1 MTLKNKSIIITG
13 MLFFLLISLNG
24 QQLPLYSQY
33 MMNGFLF
40 NPAVAGSDGYTT
52 FSVSSRDD
60 MVGFENSPRTNAF
73 SVQGR
78 ILRSGSKVR
87 QNSLFKTKSLS
98 KRSGRIGVGAYV
110 FNDRNG
116 YVQRVGGQIA
126 YAYHIYM
133 QNTQLSFG
141 LSASTFQF
149 KLDNSKL
156 NFQEPDDVFDKS
168 FANKVLVPDVSA
180 GVYLL
185 TANSYYGFSVANC
198 FETRVKIGGSPLD
211 YRMYRHYFLM
221 GGKRFNMQDLFSWEP
236 SFLIKGTEKM
246 GFQADIQFRTYYNK
260 DYYMGLCYRTSSAI
274 GIMVGA
280 KLNRLFFSYA
290 FDYSL
295 QSIRRYSYGAHEIN
309 LAYKLGDS
317 ARRYKWLI
325 RY

>member
-1 MTLKNKSIIITG
+1 
-13 MLFFLLISLNG
+13 LFFGLYNLNA
-24 QQLPLYSQY
+24 QQMPLYSQY

-52 FSVSSRDD
+52 FAVSSRDH

-73 SVQGR
+73 SCQGR
-78 ILRSGSKVR
+78 ILRSKFQVK
-87 QNSLFKTKSLS
+87 NNPLFKNKALS
-98 KRSGRIGVGAYV
+98 KRSGRVGFGGYV

-126 YAYHIYM
+126 YAYHINM
-133 QNTQLSFG
+133 NNKQLSFG

-156 NFQEPDDVFDKS
+156 NFQEPDDVFDQS
-168 FANKVLVPDVSA
+168 FANKVLVPDASA

-185 TANSYYGFSVANC
+185 TQSAYYGFSVANC
-198 FETRVKIGGSPLD
+198 FETRIKIGGSPLD
-211 YRMYRHYFLM
+211 YRMFRHYFLM
-221 GGKRFNMQDLFSWEP
+221 AGKRFQMENEFSWEP
-236 SFLIKGTEKM
+236 SFLLKGTEKM
-246 GFQADIQFRTYYNK
+246 GFQADLQMRAYYNK
-260 DYYMGLCYRTSSAI
+260 DYYMGLCYRTGSAV
-274 GIMVGA
+274 GMMVGA
-280 KLNRLFFSYA
+280 KLNRLYFSYA

-295 QSIRRYSYGAHEIN
+295 QSIQKYSYGSHEIN
-309 LAYKLGDS
+309 LAYKLGDN